1 MKYSALD
8 EILAE
13 KGFLLAD
20 GATGTNLFIRGLETG
35 YPPELWNVERPDDI
49 VGLHTSF
56 FEAGSDLVLTNSFG
70 GNALRLKLH
79 EAQDRVAELNAAAAR
94 LARTAADAAA
104 DRQGRRLI
112 VAGSM
117 GPTGELFEPMGALT
131 HETTR
136 DVFAAQANALAD
148 GGVDMLWIETIS
160 STEEV
165 AAALAAA
172 KATGLPVAVTMTF
185 DTAARS
191 MMGVLPQDFA
201 VFGNAN
207 KADFLGANCGIGP
220 AELLHSIAGMGQARI
235 DTPLIAK
242 GNCGIPSY
250 VEGAIH
256 YHGTP
261 ALMADYA
268 LFARDMGVR
277 IIGGCC
283 GTSPDHVAAMAQA
296 LTKTPVR
303 PFDAAAMQHALGQP
317 WADIPENLGDV
328 GRRKSRRS
336 RRK

>member
-1 MKYSALD
+1 MKNAAIN
-8 EILAE
+8 EILTE

-20 GATGTNLFIRGLETG
+20 GATGTNLFMRGLETG

-49 VGLHTSF
+49 QGLHASF
-56 FEAGSDLVLTNSFG
+56 FDAGSDLVLTNSFG

-79 EAQDRVAELNAAAAR
+79 DAQDRVPELNAAAAR
-94 LARTAADAAA
+94 LARKAAA
-104 DRQGRRLI
+104 TATDRQRRPLL

-131 HETTR
+131 HAATR
-136 DVFAAQANALAD
+136 DVFAAQANALAE
-148 GGVDMLWIETIS
+148 GGVDMLWIETMS
-160 STEEV
+160 STEEI
-165 AAALAAA
+165 AAALEAA
-172 KATGLPVAVTMTF
+172 KATGLPVAATMTF

-201 VFGNAN
+201 VFGAAN

-220 AELLHSIAGMGQARI
+220 AELLHSISGMAQADI

-250 VEGAIH
+250 VDGAIH

-283 GTSPDHVAAMAQA
+283 GTSHDHVAAMSQA
-296 LTKTPVR
+296 LAQTPVR
-303 PFDAAAMQHALGQP
+303 PFDEAAMQRALGQP
-317 WADIPENLGDV
+317 WANIPENPGAE